1 MKKKWLKIAALVVAF
16 VIIAGLCV
24 FANALVGNP
33 LSKWLATRTA
43 KAHLEEVYGD
53 TDFVIEKIGFN
64 FKDTDYYA
72 HIMSPSSEDS
82 SFSLRIGMWGQLLL
96 DTYESRVLAG
106 DNTRSR
112 LYMEYRA
119 LVDEVLEAPDYPFT
133 TFIAYGDLQIGFAP
147 TGVDVEEDRWPEHYV
162 VLDKVEL
169 DKKYDIYELA
179 KKAGC
184 LVIYVEDEEV
194 TIERAAEVLLELK
207 ELFDRKNVPFISI
220 DFVLEYPR
228 KPEGGNTKEG
238 RINVENFLYE
248 DIYPEGLENRVHIA
262 NEKLNAY
269 YAEQDAKNK
278 ELMEQLEAEQ
288 NEGK

>member
-1 MKKKWLKIAALVVAF
+1 M
-16 VIIAGLCV
+16 
-24 FANALVGNP
+24 
-33 LSKWLATRTA
+33 SKWLATRTA

-106 DNTRSR
+106 DNTRNR
-112 LYMEYRA
+112 LNMEYRA

-133 TFIAYGDLQIGFAP
+133 TFIAYGDLEIGFAP
-147 TGVDVEEDRWPEHYV
+147 AGVDVEEDRWPGHYV

-207 ELFDRKNVPFISI
+207 ELFDRKNVPFVSI

-228 KPEGGNTKEG
+228 KPEGGNIKEG
-238 RINVENFLYE
+238 RINVEGFLYS
-248 DIYPEGLENRVHIA
+248 DIYAEGLVERVRIA
-262 NEKLNAY
+262 DEELNAY
-269 YAEQDAKNK
+269 YEEQDRITK
-278 ELMEQLEAEQ
+278 ELIEQLEEE
-288 NEGK
+288 NGEK

>member
-1 MKKKWLKIAALVVAF
+1 MKKKVLKIAALVLAL
-16 VIIAGLCV
+16 VIVAGLCV

-33 LSKWLATRTA
+33 VSKWLATRTA

-106 DNTRSR
+106 DNTRNR

-147 TGVDVEEDRWPEHYV
+147 AGVDVEEDRWPGHYV

-207 ELFDRKNVPFISI
+207 ELFDRKNVPFVSI

-228 KPEGGNTKEG
+228 KPEGGNIKEG
-238 RINVENFLYE
+238 RINVEGFLYS
-248 DIYPEGLENRVHIA
+248 DIYAEGLVERVRIA
-262 NEKLNAY
+262 DGELNAY
-269 YAEQDAKNK
+269 YEEQDRITK
-278 ELMEQLEAEQ
+278 ELVEQMEAQE
-288 NEGK
+288 NE

>member
-1 MKKKWLKIAALVVAF
+1 MKKKWLKIAALVAAL

-33 LSKWLATRTA
+33 VSKWLATRTA

-106 DNTRSR
+106 DNTRNR

-147 TGVDVEEDRWPEHYV
+147 AGVDVEEDRWPGHYV

-207 ELFDRKNVPFISI
+207 ELFDRKNVPFVSI

-238 RINVENFLYE
+238 RINVEGFLYS
-248 DIYPEGLENRVHIA
+248 DIYAEGLVERVRIA
-262 NEKLNAY
+262 DEELNAY
-269 YAEQDAKNK
+269 YEEQDRITK
-278 ELMEQLEAEQ
+278 ELIEQLEEE
-288 NEGK
+288 NGEK

>member
-1 MKKKWLKIAALVVAF
+1 MKKKWLKIAALVAAL
-16 VIIAGLCV
+16 VIIAGLGV

-43 KAHLEEVYGD
+43 EKHLEEVYGD

-96 DTYESRVLAG
+96 DTFESRVLAG

-112 LYMEYRA
+112 LYREYRA
-119 LVDEVLEAPDYPFT
+119 LVDTVLEAPDYPFT
-133 TFIAYGDLQIGFAP
+133 TFIAYGDLQVGFAP
-147 TGVDVEEDRWPEHYV
+147 PDIEIEEDRWPEAYV
-162 VLDKVEL
+162 ILDKVEL
-169 DKKYDIYELA
+169 DKEYDIVELA

-184 LVIYVEDEEV
+184 LVIYVVDEEV
-194 TIERAAEVLLELK
+194 TVERAAEVLLELK
-207 ELFDRKNVPFISI
+207 ELFDRKNVPFVSI

-238 RINVENFLYE
+238 RVNVEGFLYS
-248 DIYPEGLENRVHIA
+248 DIYEEGLVERVRIA
-262 NEKLNAY
+262 DEELNAY
-269 YAEQDAKNK
+269 YEEQDRLNK
-278 ELMEQLEAEQ
+278 ELFEE
-288 NEGK
+288 